1 MMIKKKSNFPLVD
14 CRTTTHSET
23 TCSFELLSLLFF
35 MVVSVAVSVCPPGR
49 LALSRG
55 GRRRS
60 SRSFSAPL
68 PDRGRPQ
75 APVTFRCNVGE
86 KRAVLEVTYLPRRR
100 AGEPRESERTSKRAT
115 TDYPPGPRTT
125 DRTTLTSPHPYS
137 GPLPL
142 RPQCLMRLIQ

>member
-60 SRSFSAPL
+60 SRSFPATPPPSRTVAVRRHQSRFVVTWERNVPFSKLRTYLAAERASRERVNERVSERLRITHPVPERPTERPL
-68 PDRGRPQ
+68 PHLTRTAGLS
-75 APVTFRCNVGE
+75 RCALNV
-86 KRAVLEVTYLPRRR
+86 
-100 AGEPRESERTSKRAT
+100 
-115 TDYPPGPRTT
+115 
-125 DRTTLTSPHPYS
+125 
-137 GPLPL
+137 
-142 RPQCLMRLIQ
+142 